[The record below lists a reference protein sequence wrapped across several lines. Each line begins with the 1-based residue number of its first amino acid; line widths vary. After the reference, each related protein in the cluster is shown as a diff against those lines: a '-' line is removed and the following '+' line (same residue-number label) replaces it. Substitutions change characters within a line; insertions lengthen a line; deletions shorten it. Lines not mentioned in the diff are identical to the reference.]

1 MRLVRA
7 VMGSLLVLTALV
19 PAAAQQPPTTP
30 PPAQPGTT
38 PQTPGQP
45 ATGQPVPGQPAPG
58 QPGAATPA
66 TPAPQPRTFT
76 APVGLL
82 FNTVRADRV
91 DDFEK
96 AMGYLQAALAASTN
110 ERVRAQ
116 AAGWR
121 IFKATEAGPS
131 NTVLYVYVLDPTVM
145 GADYS
150 LGRILADAY
159 PDQAKLQEIWK
170 LYSSSVTGGSLLN
183 LTPVKAPAPTPT
195 LTPAPTPTPTLTPSP
210 TPTPVVP
217 PAR

>member
-1 MRLVRA
+1 MRSVCAAIGA
-7 VMGSLLVLTALV
+7 VLVLIAATAAL
-19 PAAAQQPPTTP
+19 AQQPAST
-30 PPAQPGTT
+30 
-38 PQTPGQP
+38 
-45 ATGQPVPGQPAPG
+45 PAPG
-58 QPGAATPA
+58 QSPTQAPTAPPPAVGQATPA
-66 TPAPQPRTFT
+66 QPAVPAQAPQPRTFT

-91 DDFEK
+91 EDFER

-121 IFKATEAGPS
+121 IFKATEGAPGGA
-131 NTVLYVYVLDPTVM
+131 VLYVFLLDPTVA

-183 LTPVKAPAPTPT
+183 LTPVKPAP
-195 LTPAPTPTPTLTPSP
+195 PAPGKPD
-210 TPTPVVP
+210 TPVTEKP
-217 PAR
+217 

>member
-1 MRLVRA
+1 MRSVRGVVGA
-7 VMGSLLVLTALV
+7 LLVWMASISV
-19 PAAAQQPPTTP
+19 AAQQPVPAQPPAQPT
-30 PPAQPGTT
+30 AQPGTT
-38 PQTPGQP
+38 PPAPGPPQPGQP
-45 ATGQPVPGQPAPG
+45 AAPAP
-58 QPGAATPA
+58 AL
-66 TPAPQPRTFT
+66 PQPRTFT

-91 DDFEK
+91 DDFER
-96 AMGYLQAALAASTN
+96 AMAYLQSALASSTD

-121 IFKATEAGPS
+121 VFKAAEAGP
-131 NTVLYVYVLDPTVM
+131 NNAVLYVFVLDPTVS

-183 LTPVKAPAPTPT
+183 LTPLKPRAPETTTPAAPA
-195 LTPAPTPTPTLTPSP
+195 AEK
-210 TPTPVVP
+210 PVKP
-217 PAR
+217 

>member
-1 MRLVRA
+1 MGVVRA
-7 VMGSLLVLTALV
+7 VAGTLLVLIAASLS
-19 PAAAQQPPTTP
+19 AAQQPAPQTAPKPGAPT
-30 PPAQPGTT
+30 
-38 PQTPGQP
+38 QTPGQP
-45 ATGQPVPGQPAPG
+45 PPTVPAAPGQPAA
-58 QPGAATPA
+58 GAAPPA
-66 TPAPQPRTFT
+66 PAPAPQPRIFS

-96 AMGYLQAALAASTN
+96 AMGYLQAALASSAD

-121 IFKATEAGPS
+121 VFKATEAAPGG
-131 NTVLYVYVLDPTVM
+131 TALYVFLLDPTVV

-170 LYSSSVTGGSLLN
+170 LYSNSVTGGSLLN
-183 LTPVKAPAPTPT
+183 LTPVKPAPPT
-195 LTPAPTPTPTLTPSP
+195 STSATPATSKPEATPTPTIEKP
-210 TPTPVVP
+210 
-217 PAR
+217 

>member
-1 MRLVRA
+1 MA
-7 VMGSLLVLTALV
+7 ALS
-19 PAAAQQPPTTP
+19 AQQPTP
-30 PPAQPGTT
+30 SAPPVQPGTT
-38 PQTPGQP
+38 PQVPGQP
-45 ATGQPVPGQPAPG
+45 ATGQPPTAQT
-58 QPGAATPA
+58 TPA
-66 TPAPQPRTFT
+66 QAPQPRTFT

-91 DDFEK
+91 EDFEK
-96 AMGYLQAALAASTN
+96 AMGYLRAALASSTN

-121 IFKATEAGPS
+121 IFKATEPGP
-131 NTVLYVYVLDPTVM
+131 NNGVLYVFVLDPTVT

-183 LTPVKAPAPTPT
+183 LTPLKTPPPDETPLKTTEPVKP
-195 LTPAPTPTPTLTPSP
+195 
-210 TPTPVVP
+210 
-217 PAR
+217 

>member
-1 MRLVRA
+1 MRVVRA
-7 VMGSLLVLTALV
+7 TVGLVLVSMAALS
-19 PAAAQQPPTTP
+19 AAQQPTP
-30 PPAQPGTT
+30 SAPPVQPGTT
-38 PQTPGQP
+38 PQVPGQP
-45 ATGQPVPGQPAPG
+45 ATGQPPTAQTAPA
-58 QPGAATPA
+58 Q
-66 TPAPQPRTFT
+66 APQPRTFT

-91 DDFEK
+91 EDFEK
-96 AMGYLQAALAASTN
+96 AMGYLQAALASSTN

-121 IFKATEAGPS
+121 IFKATEPAPNNG
-131 NTVLYVYVLDPTVM
+131 VLYVFVLDPTVT

-183 LTPVKAPAPTPT
+183 LTPLKSPPPDETPLKTTVPVKP
-195 LTPAPTPTPTLTPSP
+195 
-210 TPTPVVP
+210 
-217 PAR
+217 

>member
-1 MRLVRA
+1 MRSVCAAIGA
-7 VMGSLLVLTALV
+7 VLVLIAS
-19 PAAAQQPPTTP
+19 PAAAAQQPT
-30 PPAQPGTT
+30 A
-38 PQTPGQP
+38 
-45 ATGQPVPGQPAPG
+45 APAPG
-58 QPGAATPA
+58 QTTSPTQAPAPPPPVAGQATPA
-66 TPAPQPRTFT
+66 QPAAPVQAPPPRTFT

-91 DDFEK
+91 EDFER

-121 IFKATEAGPS
+121 IFKATEGAPGGA
-131 NTVLYVYVLDPTVM
+131 VLYVFLLDPTVV
-145 GADYS
+145 GAEYG

-183 LTPVKAPAPTPT
+183 LTPVKPAPPESAKPGI
-195 LTPAPTPTPTLTPSP
+195 PAPVTEKP
-210 TPTPVVP
+210 
-217 PAR
+217 

>member
-1 MRLVRA
+1 MRVVRA
-7 VMGSLLVLTALV
+7 TVGTLLVVTASMS
-19 PAAAQQPPTTP
+19 AAAQQPTP
-30 PPAQPGTT
+30 ATPPAQPGAP
-38 PQTPGQP
+38 PQAPGPPSP
-45 ATGQPVPGQPAPG
+45 AQKVPGQPAS
-58 QPGAATPA
+58 
-66 TPAPQPRTFT
+66 APVAQPRTFT

-82 FNTVRADRV
+82 FSTVRADRV

-131 NTVLYVYVLDPTVM
+131 NSVLYVFVLDPTVA

-159 PDQAKLQEIWK
+159 PDQTKLQEIWK
-170 LYSSSVTGGSLLN
+170 LYSGSVTGGSLLN
-183 LTPVKAPAPTPT
+183 LTPFKPPAPTTEKP
-195 LTPAPTPTPTLTPSP
+195 PAPTTQKP
-210 TPTPVVP
+210 
-217 PAR
+217 

>member
-1 MRLVRA
+1 MRSVCAAMVAVLV
-7 VMGSLLVLTALV
+7 VMTASSV
-19 PAAAQQPPTTP
+19 AAQQPAPTP
-30 PPAQPGTT
+30 
-38 PQTPGQP
+38 TPGQP
-45 ATGQPVPGQPAPG
+45 PSPTQAPAQPPPAAGQ
-58 QPGAATPA
+58 ATPA
-66 TPAPQPRTFT
+66 QPAAPAQAPQPRTFT

-121 IFKATEAGPS
+121 IYKATEGAPGGA
-131 NTVLYVYVLDPTVM
+131 VLYVFVLDPTVT

-170 LYSSSVTGGSLLN
+170 LYSGSVTGGSLLN
-183 LTPVKAPAPTPT
+183 LTPVKPAPTK
-195 LTPAPTPTPTLTPSP
+195 
-210 TPTPVVP
+210 PVVP
-217 PAR
+217 ASDTTEKP

>member
-1 MRLVRA
+1 MRSVCAAIGA
-7 VMGSLLVLTALV
+7 VLVLIAA
-19 PAAAQQPPTTP
+19 PAAAAQQPT
-30 PPAQPGTT
+30 A
-38 PQTPGQP
+38 
-45 ATGQPVPGQPAPG
+45 APAPG
-58 QPGAATPA
+58 QTTSPTQAPAPPPPVAGQPTPA
-66 TPAPQPRTFT
+66 QPAAPVQAPPPRTFT

-91 DDFEK
+91 EDFER

-121 IFKATEAGPS
+121 IFKATEGAPGGA
-131 NTVLYVYVLDPTVM
+131 VLYVFLLDPTVV

-183 LTPVKAPAPTPT
+183 LTPVKPAPPESAKPGI
-195 LTPAPTPTPTLTPSP
+195 PAPVTEKP
-210 TPTPVVP
+210 
-217 PAR
+217 